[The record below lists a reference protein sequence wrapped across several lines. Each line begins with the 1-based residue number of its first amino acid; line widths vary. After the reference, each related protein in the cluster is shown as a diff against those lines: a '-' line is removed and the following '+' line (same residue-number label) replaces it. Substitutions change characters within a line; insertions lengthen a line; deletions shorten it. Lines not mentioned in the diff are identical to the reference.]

1 MVSLEALGHSFR
13 SYWLMWSCRM
23 SRSAFEAIVADAL
36 DAVPE
41 EFRSMM
47 DNIDIAVEDWPDQET
62 MRRARAEGAAQ
73 LMGVYYGVPL
83 TRRGHNY
90 SMVLPDKISVYRMP
104 ILMRCR
110 TPKEVRDTV
119 RRVVRHEVAHHFG
132 IGDERLREIGAH

>member
-1 MVSLEALGHSFR
+1 MVSLEALGYSVR
-13 SYWLMWSCRM
+13 SYWLMWSHRM
-23 SRSAFEAIVADAL
+23 SKSAFEAIVADAL
-36 DAVPE
+36 DALPE

-62 MRRARAEGAAQ
+62 MRRAGAEGAAQ
-73 LMGVYYGVPL
+73 LMGVYHGVPL
-83 TRRGHNY
+83 TRRDHNY

-110 TPKEVRDTV
+110 TPEEVRDTV